1 MQMKDTKGAT
11 ERKQQ
16 VNYKQQQKI
25 LQVVTDRCSFF
36 IPHSSKIFLSQIINA
51 RLAGWS
57 CCMMLQAASLVMV
70 SPGCHVCLSDELALI
85 YAENIAHTQVQ
96 I

>member
-1 MQMKDTKGAT
+1 MVQMKDTKGAT

-36 IPHSSKIFLSQIINA
+36 YPPLVKDISLSDHQCPTG
-51 RLAGWS
+51 R
-57 CCMMLQAASLVMV
+57 LVMLYDVAGSELGYGV
-70 SPGCHVCLSDELALI
+70 SRMSRVS
-85 YAENIAHTQVQ
+85 Q
-96 I
+96 

>member
-1 MQMKDTKGAT
+1 MKDTKGAT

-36 IPHSSKIFLSQIINA
+36 IPHKDIKDISLSDHQCPTG
-51 RLAGWS
+51 R
-57 CCMMLQAASLVMV
+57 LVMLYDVAGSELGYGV
-70 SPGCHVCLSDELALI
+70 SRMSHVS
-85 YAENIAHTQVQ
+85 Q
-96 I
+96 

>member
-1 MQMKDTKGAT
+1 MKDTKGAT

-36 IPHSSKIFLSQIINA
+36 YPPQRYQRYFSLRSSVPDWQ
-51 RLAGWS
+51 AGH
-57 CCMMLQAASLVMV
+57 AV
-70 SPGCHVCLSDELALI
+70 
-85 YAENIAHTQVQ
+85 
-96 I
+96 